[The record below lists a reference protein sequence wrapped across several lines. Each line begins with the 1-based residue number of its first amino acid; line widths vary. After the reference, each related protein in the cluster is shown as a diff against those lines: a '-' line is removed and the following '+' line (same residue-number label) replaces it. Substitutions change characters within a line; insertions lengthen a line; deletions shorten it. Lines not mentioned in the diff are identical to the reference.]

1 MIFTRNL
8 IDHNLYQKNDK
19 IKRIA
24 ITVVMAILLLFI
36 NSAIFSFSEQDAEA
50 SGSLSLNV
58 AEKIIEFID
67 GAFRFKWTRSFMDNL
82 AVYFEHPLRKA
93 AHFTEYAILGAVIAF
108 LLKQWYKTSKG
119 LYIFITFWVF
129 LTAFFD
135 ELHQY
140 FVPGR
145 YASFF
150 DVLLD
155 TAGGFFGIFVTIK
168 LFDRLLNRLHMRKF

>member
-1 MIFTRNL
+1 MVIL
-8 IDHNLYQKNDK
+8 I
-19 IKRIA
+19 
-24 ITVVMAILLLFI
+24 LFI
-36 NSAIFSFSEQDAEA
+36 NSAIFSFSEQDADA
-50 SGSLSLNV
+50 SGSLSRAM

-67 GAFRFKWTRSFMDNL
+67 GAFRFKWTKAFMDNL
-82 AVYFEHPLRKA
+82 AMYFEHPLRKA
-93 AHFTEYAILGAVIAF
+93 AHFTEYAVLGSVIT
-108 LLKQWYKTSKG
+108 LMLKQWYKTSKG
-119 LYIFITFWVF
+119 LYFFITLWVF

-168 LFDRLLNRLHMRKF
+168 LFDFLIKRAKERSSNKNNK